1 MLRFASLRI
10 PTNDNVCTKAKRVH
24 FRRFEF
30 IPKTQRVSGN
40 GNRKNKENKYF
51 LSFYFHQKVEM
62 KNKYFIFSTNN
73 GKTSRAMVFDGWCC
87 GLGSLQYVPT
97 NNTHGPNQVS
107 ID

>member
-1 MLRFASLRI
+1 
-10 PTNDNVCTKAKRVH
+10 
-24 FRRFEF
+24 
-30 IPKTQRVSGN
+30 
-40 GNRKNKENKYF
+40 
-51 LSFYFHQKVEM
+51 M